1 MNRQQRRAA
10 NTRPNREHRQRLAAI
25 HEAGHAVGRV
35 MVAEDMG
42 LSPDKAVSR
51 IETRGA
57 AAAAGK
63 TVRPRPARQVTATT
77 VGPMFSPGIEAKLAG
92 KIAVGETPSPEALR
106 AAIAEA
112 RAGGEDIDRWLRS
125 RLRAHVFG
133 GAAEAR
139 FAGVPF
145 GEVWASAACD
155 ADIRAAVR
163 DARLADLTAE
173 DANRRIDEAATWAV
187 DMINDDRV
195 WRAVQAVAAIIP
207 AAGSVDGKQVAA
219 TAMRHLAG
227 GSATD

>member
-10 NTRPNREHRQRLAAI
+10 NTRPNREHRQRRAAI

-51 IETRGA
+51 IETRA
-57 AAAAGK
+57 ASAAGK
-63 TVRPRPARQVTATT
+63 TVRSRLARQVTATT

-92 KIAVGETPSPEALR
+92 KIAVGETPTPEALR

-139 FAGVPF
+139 FARVPF

-173 DANRRIDEAATWAV
+173 DANRRIDEAAKWAV
-187 DMINDDRV
+187 DMLNDDRV
-195 WRAVQAVAAIIP
+195 WRAVQAVATIIP

-227 GSATD
+227 GSAGD